1 MSSLLPIPKIDFT
14 AFTNAIPA
22 FVTFVCIP
30 LMNSIGDGIIFGI
43 LSYTILKL
51 ATNKRDEVNISM
63 IILSILFIIK
73 FILLG

>member
-1 MSSLLPIPKIDFT
+1 MMAESLTKIDFT
-14 AFTNAIPA
+14 DFTNAIPA

-51 ATNKRDEVNISM
+51 ATNKKHEVNLSM
-63 IILSILFIIK
+63 LILSVLFIIK
-73 FILLG
+73 FALLG

>member
-1 MSSLLPIPKIDFT
+1 MMAGSLNKIDFDD
-14 AFTNAIPA
+14 FTNAIPA
-22 FVTFVCIP
+22 FVTFLFMP
-30 LMNSIGDGIIFGI
+30 LMGSIGDGIIFGI

-63 IILSILFIIK
+63 IILSILFVIK

>member
-1 MSSLLPIPKIDFT
+1 MAGSLKKIDFDD
-14 AFTNAIPA
+14 FTNAIPA
-22 FVTFVCIP
+22 FITFLFMP

-51 ATNKRDEVNISM
+51 ATNKKDEVNLSM

>member
-1 MSSLLPIPKIDFT
+1 MMAGSLNKIDFDD
-14 AFTNAIPA
+14 FTNAIPA
-22 FVTFVCIP
+22 FVTFLFMP
-30 LMNSIGDGIIFGI
+30 LMGSIGDGIIFGI